1 MSDEPFAKAPWA
13 VIASNDSPREFRV
26 VFDPRGDLRG
36 YGGEVVTRA
45 CSMED
50 ARKIAYHYMQR
61 YRAEFKDPRTG
72 VEWNPPKLKLALTA
86 AEANAIVD
94 ELLKETVEE

>member
-1 MSDEPFAKAPWA
+1 
-13 VIASNDSPREFRV
+13 
-26 VFDPRGDLRG
+26 
-36 YGGEVVTRA
+36 
-45 CSMED
+45 MED